1 MQDPSLDA
9 YNAARGLLLYVHNTK
24 HKFIHF
30 DGSTI
35 PQDSLAKYS
44 DKITNNAGFIAYS
57 DASWRDPHKFG
68 WNMFGYVC
76 YMYGAPVAFAS
87 KLLKVVA
94 LSTAEAEYAAASY
107 TCREVQ
113 FVRNVCDDLGVTLHG
128 DLVMCVDNTAAIDIG
143 NNMGVTQHTKH
154 FTDAVHYFRDL
165 SGRSQVHTC
174 IGSITCRTCNY

>member
-1 MQDPSLDA
+1 MTVLCKFMQDPSLDA

-35 PQDSLAKYS
+35 PQDGLAKYS

-87 KLLKVVA
+87 SVNIHTSSVNIHTSAHSPVCVRSCSCNVRCVEACLWMS
-94 LSTAEAEYAAASY
+94 STMVHSF
-107 TCREVQ
+107 TPPSV
-113 FVRNVCDDLGVTLHG
+113 N
-128 DLVMCVDNTAAIDIG
+128 I
-143 NNMGVTQHTKH
+143 HTH
-154 FTDAVHYFRDL
+154 SVNI
-165 SGRSQVHTC
+165 HTPAH
-174 IGSITCRTCNY
+174 